1 MVMEG
6 LMAVLSGAFAIGALL
21 LFGARCNRQETP
33 ALTQVDIDTFDAMS
47 AVPHEIWTE
56 IEAKVA
62 EEYPRTA
69 SVVDTADALTEL
81 VTEKLPGWPWAAFVS
96 VLVQR
101 REAVRDRVLDSR
113 LGFAVPT
120 SESARS
126 DGAVARF
133 VVDRMSE
140 LMTQLDQLEEVM
152 HSAGFRNV
160 LGAMADD
167 DDADSGD
174 ILHTAN
180 RLMDVHDRFLELA
193 ERCRGVNLPSRH
205 VPLLNDCARL
215 AGVPL
220 DGYQKFIDD
229 FTALVA
235 KVPGWLYYS
244 DGDIDA
250 GQVVLDID
258 MDDDELRERIFGQVR
273 QLMNR

>member
-1 MVMEG
+1 
-6 LMAVLSGAFAIGALL
+6 MAVLSGAFAIGALL
-21 LFGARCNRQETP
+21 LFGARRNRQQTP
-33 ALTQVDIDTFDAMS
+33 ALTQVDTPAFDAMS
-47 AVPHEIWTE
+47 AVPHEIRTE

-69 SVVDTADALTEL
+69 SVVHTADALTEL

-96 VLVQR
+96 VLAQR

-120 SESARS
+120 EESARS

-167 DDADSGD
+167 DDADSDSDADSGD

-180 RLMDVHDRFLELA
+180 RLMDIHDRFLELA
-193 ERCRGVNLPSRH
+193 ERCRGVNVPSKH
-205 VPLLNDCARL
+205 VALLNDCARL
-215 AGVPL
+215 ASVPR

-229 FTALVA
+229 FTILVA

-258 MDDDELRERIFGQVR
+258 MDDDELRDRIFGQVR
-273 QLMNR
+273 QLMNW